1 MASLCLSLDPV
12 LHCCWNMPFGMYAE
26 YAARVCVCLS
36 AGLLGVLEGDKEL
49 NGRWYDYSGKVVPW

>member
-1 MASLCLSLDPV
+1 VPLLEPCLAL
-12 LHCCWNMPFGMYAE
+12 LLEHAIWHIFAE
-26 YAARVCVCLS
+26 YAARVCVHSS